1 MYQDFL
7 NESGDEIKAMVG
19 DCNVYINGVF
29 DEGEAE
35 IEIMI
40 AESNVRGKGLAIVN
54 MTLDFYKFKL
64 IFFFSLFVRNL

>member
-1 MYQDFL
+1 
-7 NESGDEIKAMVG
+7 MVG

-40 AESNVRGKGLAIVN
+40 AESNVRGKGLAIVKMN
-54 MTLDFYKFKL
+54 FRFL
-64 IFFFSLFVRNL
+64 

>member
-40 AESNVRGKGLAIVN
+40 AESNVRGKGLAIVKMN
-54 MTLDFYKFKL
+54 FRFL
-64 IFFFSLFVRNL
+64 